1 MVGSM
6 SEWTIIAKH
15 GLVLTYI
22 YHQPKSTARQ
32 IASAIGVTEWTV
44 RQIIAD
50 LEQEGYVSR
59 QRVGRNNVYHVNLN
73 QGLRHQTTRHVPL
86 GNLLEVLAEQSVK
99 SR

>member
-1 MVGSM
+1 M
-6 SEWTIIAKH
+6 SEWTIISKH

-22 YHQPKSTARQ
+22 YHHPKNTARQ

-50 LEQEGYVSR
+50 LEQGGYVSR

-73 QGLRHQTTRHVPL
+73 QGLRHLTTQHVPL

>member
-1 MVGSM
+1 M
-6 SEWTIIAKH
+6 SEWTIISRH

-22 YHQPKSTARQ
+22 HHHPKSTARQ

-44 RQIIAD
+44 RQIIAA
-50 LEQEGYVSR
+50 LEQGGYVSW

-73 QGLRHQTTRHVPL
+73 QGLRHQTTQHIPL
-86 GNLLEVLAEQSVK
+86 GNLLEVLAKQSEK